1 MSYVNNMSHG
11 SNMSY
16 VNDINNEKLHE
27 LRHEYFYESL
37 KIKYFVFRNFHF
49 IVNLFNIIIYR
60 KKLLK
65 IYLLS
70 FYILYIW
77 TVIYTLLKT
86 FLTNFEKI

>member
-37 KIKYFVFRNFHF
+37 KKKYFVFRNFHF

-70 FYILYIW
+70 FYILYI
-77 TVIYTLLKT
+77 
-86 FLTNFEKI
+86 

>member
-1 MSYVNNMSHG
+1 MSYVNNMSNG

-37 KIKYFVFRNFHF
+37 IIKYFVFHIFHF
-49 IVNLFNIIIYR
+49 IVDLFNIIIYR

-70 FYILYIW
+70 FYISNI
-77 TVIYTLLKT
+77 
-86 FLTNFEKI
+86 

>member
-27 LRHEYFYESL
+27 FRYEYFYESL

-70 FYILYIW
+70 FYILYI
-77 TVIYTLLKT
+77 
-86 FLTNFEKI
+86 

>member
-37 KIKYFVFRNFHF
+37 KIKYFVFRNFH
-49 IVNLFNIIIYR
+49 L
-60 KKLLK
+60 
-65 IYLLS
+65 
-70 FYILYIW
+70 
-77 TVIYTLLKT
+77 
-86 FLTNFEKI
+86 